1 MTDTGP
7 LPGDPAFRCAA
18 ASQWRDEAVA
28 GTASTVRA
36 YVLLE
41 HPGPWGVD
49 ALRDARLPEGL
60 GEALRSAA
68 AAAGVRV
75 LLVRRPGARP
85 DGSGESWVF
94 AAHADPHA
102 PRLEA
107 GRVGDLRAALD
118 LDLAGLASGGTSGLA
133 PHEGSLL
140 CVCTHGRHD
149 ACCAER
155 GRPLARALAAAHPAE
170 TWEVSHIGGDRF
182 AGNMLVL
189 PHGLYYG
196 RLDARTGLA
205 VAGAHSSG
213 QVDLDHLRGRS
224 GHPMPVQY
232 AEIALRREL
241 AETGLGTVRLVRRST
256 TDGVTE
262 AEFAVAGATYAVR
275 VRTTRGPDL
284 ARLTCR
290 AGRDNPLPRHELLE
304 VIRR

>member
-1 MTDTGP
+1 VTQQGP
-7 LPGDPAFRCAA
+7 APGDPSFRCAA

-36 YVLLE
+36 YLLLE

-49 ALRDARLPEGL
+49 ALRDARLPAGL
-60 GEALRSAA
+60 GEELRVAA

-85 DGSGESWVF
+85 DGSDPWVF
-94 AAHADPHA
+94 AAHAHPHR
-102 PRLEA
+102 PRLEGA
-107 GRVGDLRAALD
+107 RVRDLREALD
-118 LDLAGLASGGTSGLA
+118 LDLAGLRAGDPSGLPA
-133 PHEGSLL
+133 YDGSLL

-155 GRPLARALAAAHPAE
+155 GRPLARALAQAHPEE

-182 AGNMLVL
+182 AGNLLAL

-196 RLDARTGLA
+196 RLEPHTGLA
-205 VAGAHSSG
+205 VAGAHLSG

-232 AEIALRREL
+232 AELALRREL
-241 AETGLGTVRLVRRST
+241 AETGLDTVTLTGRST
-256 TDGVTE
+256 ADGVTE
-262 AEFAVAGATYAVR
+262 AEFEVAGATYAVR

-290 AGRDNPLPRHELLE
+290 AGRDNPVPRHELLD
-304 VIRR
+304 VVRR